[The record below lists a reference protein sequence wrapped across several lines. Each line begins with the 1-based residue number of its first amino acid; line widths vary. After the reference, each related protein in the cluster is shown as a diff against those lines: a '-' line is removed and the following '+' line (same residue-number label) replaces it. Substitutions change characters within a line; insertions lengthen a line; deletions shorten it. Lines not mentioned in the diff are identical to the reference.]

1 MTLSP
6 GLRSLPFWIL
16 TSDCAHCAPL
26 LCLPF
31 NVVAP
36 RLEGPSDKLRVSL
49 VLHSRDISCPENP
62 IFLSWYVMTAGA
74 VED

>member
-16 TSDCAHCAPL
+16 TSDSAACAPL

-31 NVVAP
+31 TVVAP

-49 VLHSRDISCPENP
+49 VLHSREISCLENP
-62 IFLSWYVMTAGA
+62 IFLSWYVMTVGA